1 MKNRNSEHFQI
12 REAKSIPYGGQE
24 KSLRKTF
31 RNGGQSREMSSIKY
45 AWIRF
50 RNYFLFWTAY
60 VAPSNKLRV
69 ALNRWKGV
77 NIAEGAYIGTGV
89 FIDNAYPEYIY
100 IEEDASINAG
110 VMLIAH
116 FNPKPHFKRVLQ
128 SRVEPIV
135 IKKGAIVAIRAI
147 LMPGVTIGENAIVAA
162 ASVVY
167 EDVEE
172 KTLVRG
178 NPAKKIGKV
187 KI

>member
-1 MKNRNSEHFQI
+1 MKSSQFEI
-12 REAKSIPYGGQE
+12 REGKAIPYGGQE
-24 KSLRKTF
+24 KSFKKTF
-31 RNGGQSREMSSIKY
+31 HNGGESRGMSSFKY
-45 AWIRF
+45 AFIRM
-50 RNYFLFWTAY
+50 RNYVLFLLAY
-60 VAPSNKLRV
+60 IAPSNRLRV
-69 ALNRWKGV
+69 MLNRWKGV
-77 NIAEGAYIGTGV
+77 NIADGAYVGMCV

-100 IEEDASINAG
+100 IEEEASINAG

-128 SRVEPIV
+128 SRVEPII

-147 LMPGVTIGENAIVAA
+147 IMPGITVGENAIVAA
-162 ASVVY
+162 ASVVC

-178 NPAKKIGKV
+178 NPAKKVGKV